1 MPTMSAA
8 SRPDTHTLTVW
19 PGCTTRSRLS
29 AKLSNSIATG
39 VRLVTSM
46 RTRLCAGAS
55 ISLGLNPP
63 SATLSAIVGSSAAR
77 AMPQTGVT
85 RATSARAS
93 PASLI
98 EIGYQFHTAGRPLSS
113 PFYGRRLHPVHAVL
127 ATRAAAALAAVCA
140 HAVELDAVAAH
151 DEAQKPADALLEP
164 LELLARELDDLPAA
178 LADDVVVGSLLAFDR
193 LVAGLPVVEVPLGG
207 EPALLEQPQRAVDRR
222 VAHARVHAAH
232 GAVELLDREVLARRE
247 EHPRDIVP
255 LRRRLEPALA
265 QGLLEALHPGAHRH
279 PRLLR
284 RPPRD
289 ARAGGAA
296 PA

>member
-63 SATLSAIVGSSAAR
+63 SATLSAIVGSS
-77 AMPQTGVT
+77 G
-85 RATSARAS
+85 ARAS
-93 PASLI
+93 PPSLI

-178 LADDVVVGSLLAFDR
+178 LADDVVVVSLLAFDR
-193 LVAGLPVVEVPLGG
+193 LVAGLPVE
-207 EPALLEQPQRAVDRR
+207 
-222 VAHARVHAAH
+222 
-232 GAVELLDREVLARRE
+232 AVEGE
-247 EHPRDIVP
+247 E
-255 LRRRLEPALA
+255 
-265 QGLLEALHPGAHRH
+265 
-279 PRLLR
+279 
-284 RPPRD
+284 RP
-289 ARAGGAA
+289 
-296 PA
+296 